1 MSEKVKSTN
10 KSCANRQVDVTPECS
25 KTSPEDIAGMNLAVA
40 VVTTRGGMTSHAAVV
55 ESFFK
60 PRLESKIDEHFC
72 SSVAK
77 ARRFYCTCL

>member
-40 VVTTRGGMTSHAAVV
+40 VVTTRGGTINLKFALSAFCRTNFVCGP
-55 ESFFK
+55 FI
-60 PRLESKIDEHFC
+60 KI
-72 SSVAK
+72 
-77 ARRFYCTCL
+77 L